1 MVYMFKVYAL
11 VAFGVFG
18 LTGTFILTLI
28 AWEQAKQYSAA
39 RQAMDRITKRTRL
52 ANHSRFRETHRE
64 ITTATFSM
72 PRELSSLQLALSMH
86 LDGERGREHRWRNE

>member
-28 AWEQAKQYSAA
+28 AWEQAKQYAAA
-39 RQAMDRITKRTRL
+39 RQAMDRITKRGAREPF
-52 ANHSRFRETHRE
+52 AISRNPSRKHNGDSFH
-64 ITTATFSM
+64 A
-72 PRELSSLQLALSMH
+72 A
-86 LDGERGREHRWRNE
+86 

>member
-28 AWEQAKQYSAA
+28 AWEQAKQYAAA
-39 RQAMDRITKRTRL
+39 RQAMDRITKRVAREPF
-52 ANHSRFRETHRE
+52 AISRNRSRKHNGDSFH
-64 ITTATFSM
+64 A
-72 PRELSSLQLALSMH
+72 A
-86 LDGERGREHRWRNE
+86 